1 MATNSSTSAL
11 VTGLREPVSQLHSRV
26 NDLDDNNGYNSNR
39 EYSHREVWR
48 RLRFILGIQRDGV
61 WQSRRFDDNVQHDQ
75 CWRRVSTGN
84 CIQTGWSC
92 RNARH
97 YTYIRD
103 SICNKFIIGVLSVI
117 SLSTPATANEG
128 TTAIANPV
136 ATSSGQVSN
145 QAVQIN
151 QGGYSKQ
158 GYAPGHYC
166 NSSTLTVT
174 PFYLG
179 NDTHPNYVRSQNF
192 GMQMT
197 LSFPLD
203 GGMVETCKALAR
215 KRLEKERL
223 DYMLIRAIKCAEL
236 MRSGFMIH
244 PNSPYSVVCSDVV
257 PIARGTKSAPPSS
270 EASAPASPPASEQV
284 LKQTQDASS
293 TTSQTE

>member
-1 MATNSSTSAL
+1 MATNSSTSAF
-11 VTGLREPVSQLHSRV
+11 VTGLREPVSELHSRV
-26 NDLDDNNGYNSNR
+26 DDLDDNNGYDSNR
-39 EYSHREVWR
+39 EYRHREVWR
-48 RLRFILGIQRDGV
+48 RLRFLFGIQRDGV
-61 WQSRRFDDNVQHDQ
+61 WQSRRFDDNVQHHQ
-75 CWRRVSTGN
+75 CWRRVSTRN
-84 CIQTGWSC
+84 CIQRGWSG
-92 RNARH
+92 RNARDRAH
-97 YTYIRD
+97 LGD
-103 SICNKFIIGVLSVI
+103 SIRNKFIVGVLSVI
-117 SLSTPATANEG
+117 SLSAPAAANEG

-158 GYAPGHYC
+158 GYGQGHYC

-215 KRLEKERL
+215 KRLEKEKL

-236 MRSGFMIH
+236 LRSGFMIH

-270 EASAPASPPASEQV
+270 GASAPASPPVSEQV
-284 LKQTQDASS
+284 SEQTQDALS